1 MIVLAFDCSS
11 AMSIALLKDNKI
23 IDQKFIDQNYSHSE
37 KLILEIKNLLLTS
50 NLDLSNI
57 DLFVANNG
65 PGSYT
70 GIRVALASLK
80 MFKISYQKP
89 CFVLNS
95 FEILLEKYRHVNMN
109 LNIAITGN
117 PNEIFFAKYQFIKG
131 EILSTIN
138 PIITDFDNIKKQLKS
153 DDFICGSANKLFI
166 DHQFKSNENDNFLVY
181 NMAILATKNYE
192 NKLIN
197 LQNEILPLYLRE
209 PNITFR
215 K

>member
-11 AMSIALLKDNKI
+11 TMAIALLKNNKI

-37 KLILEIKNLLLTS
+37 KLILEIKNLLLKN

-80 MFKISYQKP
+80 MFKICYQKP

-95 FEILLEKYRHVNMN
+95 FEILLEKYRHKNMN
-109 LNIAITGN
+109 LNIAIAGN
-117 PNEIFFAKYQFIKG
+117 PNEIFFAKCQFIKG
-131 EILSTIN
+131 EILSEIN
-138 PIITDFDNIKKQLKS
+138 PIISDFDNIQNQLKS
-153 DDFICGSANKLFI
+153 DDFICGSANKLFVN
-166 DHQFKSNENDNFLVY
+166 HQSKSNENDNFLVY
-181 NMAILATKNYE
+181 DMAILAIKIYQ
-192 NKLIN
+192 NKSIN
-197 LQNEILPLYLRE
+197 LSNEILPLYLRE